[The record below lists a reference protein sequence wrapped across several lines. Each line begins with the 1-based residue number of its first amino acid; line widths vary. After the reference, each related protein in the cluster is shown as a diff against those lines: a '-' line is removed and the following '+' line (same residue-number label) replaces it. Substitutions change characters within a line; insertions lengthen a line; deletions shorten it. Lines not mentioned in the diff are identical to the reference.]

1 MNIMRKFLSTGSSQ
15 GSVTSPTGGAEGQE
29 GDEGAL
35 SIASGSGEGSGVV
48 PTLLSGSGGSSSQR
62 RPPSVPNPD
71 LLGLT
76 HLKRLFS
83 DYQNPPHPLNE
94 QEKEARMYQML
105 PLFCKVFGSVPS
117 RTACERF
124 GGLEQMTAFAHATSR
139 LLVVEVRRRASNQS
153 TEEAAEAIADYME
166 VVTNPLAG
174 LEEASNEPS
183 DDNGLLAKT
192 SGSGWILLSALN
204 VMSADGDGL
213 NEVLTTASVPSTLVK
228 CLYLFFDLPPIKST
242 EVTKPTEDVDT
253 PKTEL
258 DQGTKKEDEK
268 EFTAKE
274 RRILLQK
281 MLIELLQRLCG
292 YVPAVEELARKDDLT
307 LLFSAVSS
315 VCPHHNVMW
324 RKTAADILLTISTKS
339 LSQPVISYLH
349 NKGCIA
355 LCMENMQR
363 STDLTPLEIVEMFVT
378 VFCFLKDSASNSQTL
393 LEDFR
398 TCQGYVFLSEFLLK
412 LDQCSESD
420 TTDAVRNLVLLVAS
434 LSFCGHTELT
444 LNPIAANASLYE
456 LESFQMPEPDN
467 KGSSTDLIECHDPEG
482 QKAENLTSI
491 VGSTVRNIPAFQVL
505 QSVFLKAQSAQMTTT
520 ILGAINTIFSADSAN
535 YFLVEHLHPLSQFA
549 EKIHLKPTQA
559 QEKFFQLVEFVVHQ
573 LRFVPCKELIS
584 ISLLLNKAHN
594 HDSACSIL
602 ALRSLRSILKVD
614 MTFKDVFREV
624 GMVEVLIS
632 LLDAYAAFLRPSS
645 DTTNDDQNQASQN
658 TGRELD
664 PSMMT
669 MGDLS
674 ITVLSEILAGSNANA
689 GVFRESGGA
698 KITLDLVKI
707 EESRDSALSLM
718 QQLVLAC
725 SGSSS
730 GNGDEDM
737 TSLLELLHTSAKTEL
752 ELKADILHTI
762 ISCLRESHRT
772 RAVFRRVGGFVY
784 VISVLVSL
792 ESSLSKQSN
801 KFPDERSVFVVLRAM
816 FTCLTVAM
824 RYEPANAK
832 YFQVEMNCGSSVV
845 ETIKLLG
852 CFSPESELKPEMYQ
866 RPNPDFHNM
875 FHQIF
880 TSDIGEFHQLKFK
893 HDIPK
898 DLFSCCVLLRM
909 MYDMAVDN
917 YDKSKRSNSTSINP
931 NLPSQINNGEDNYP
945 SPSRSLDTT
954 RSMRK
959 KIPTLN
965 LTPIP
970 PDPVIV
976 HAGIVTTML
985 KILPSLYFPEH
996 EAMSVCLMVY
1006 TAETIKSL
1014 LRTEKNQQIMSGC
1027 HFLSD
1032 ILTNCQVALEDDAHI
1047 LHSPFQYLLERLS
1060 AQYLE
1065 PKDLR
1070 DFLRLD
1076 NPLRCLNDEDIMRL
1090 SADDENLRNPGR
1102 FIPLTRIKT
1111 LVSMTTPR
1119 DIHTQTNSI
1128 LPPFVEFDMAPEG
1141 FGCLYLPSVSPC
1153 SSPHMSSASSSVVSG
1168 VGHHLSS
1175 TSQEGTI
1182 IGGIGLGDR
1191 AFPPQPG
1198 LTFATWVCIDK
1209 YSDPRS
1215 DPHPVRLLTL
1225 GRRIKGGIGSAKDD
1239 DENNQVC
1246 LSICL
1251 SARDKALMI
1260 STQEASLNK
1269 SMDWQPEF
1277 SGDRGCRIW
1286 FPDLIKEGEWHH
1298 IVVVLNRQVLKNSS
1312 FSLYVNGQHIA
1323 SQKMQYIN
1331 PFPGGITAAN
1341 STMFN
1346 SCSVFAFIGTPPHWR
1361 RHSRLNWKQGPCIL
1375 YEDVT
1380 SANLALLLFKLGPHY
1395 LGSLQAPQV
1404 ATTGEV
1410 LTSQVNEERIIF
1422 GLNAVAMSQM
1432 TLAKIKKIYS
1442 KVDNKAIAKQLG
1454 MSSNE
1459 NATPIRIIH
1468 NSAGHLLGPAR
1479 SLGGVIIGYLGV
1491 RVFTPQPVSKVI
1503 ETVGGCHVLLGI
1515 IAMARD
1521 MESLYAG
1528 VKALV
1533 CVLKSNPFSRLQM
1546 EKVRGYQTLAMLLRK
1561 KIPML
1566 NSHIL
1571 YLMFTMAGTIDSS
1584 DSRDV
1589 TGIPNIP
1596 AFRDVLCDLDVWH
1609 EAPQDLEKA
1618 LFEHFYELIADTSMQ
1633 RNGSNIR
1640 TLREFCLVEK
1650 LLAILKTS
1658 ECSNGTTLVLLN
1670 VIHSLLCSNPRVTDV
1685 LCFALFTAATLNP
1698 TTNIE
1703 EKSVTLVSDGT
1714 EYSDNEDETPDLA
1727 KVIILRNRCL
1737 KLFFSLLYTGNKIH
1751 HKYCEDVVQVVGFDW
1766 VQLFLQGHLH
1776 STTVIWGL
1784 RILMTLLSIPS
1795 LLEKFRCGTCNGHWL
1810 IKSEVVLQN
1819 KMVQALGQNSTTS
1832 SKVTRRGIRQDIFK
1846 LPGFQLFNWLMP
1858 NHIEIPE
1865 TYFLII
1871 AMVLGQPVKN
1881 LPKAVQFDL
1890 ESVWNYVFGTSA
1902 TESSYSDIADKINL
1916 SADAMI
1922 TILCMVRTML
1932 NCETEHREKLPN
1944 WLKEYPVT
1952 LTQFLFYLYHNVVD
1966 FMPAFMTEEVLA
1978 ALAGTLFPTLSENSS
1993 AKLAQQTSSSPSKT
2007 PVKGL
2012 AETKESA
2019 DETDTDGS
2027 LPMMTS
2033 HPAKRNVMNFMRVLI
2048 VDSLS
2053 LEVPQKKS
2061 PVIDLLLDAQPE
2073 NILIGDQAAMPIV
2086 PGGNIQNVAP
2096 NVFYLASRLVDKLWQ
2111 GIFKKEPDEVF
2122 QFILKLISQAKRR
2135 SGAGSLS
2142 LEGIYRCLNRTILYM
2157 ISRPHNHADVSGQ
2170 IGVLEVLHKITTHR
2184 SIVFGAGNHELEYF
2198 GCLTFCLLQLTAGL
2212 NIPIDP
2218 ENRTHWHVNPTE
2230 DPLKP
2235 DDLESESGVNA
2246 HQGKQLLI
2254 NAANRVWEEMFVCK
2268 RPALEEAFKSCSFG
2282 TQNSTPPLE
2291 SLRDQLWESAT
2302 KTWHNYVSLERKAQY
2317 SRYQAWEFHAQ
2328 LESRIQ
2334 RITGGFAGGLKRLTS
2349 VTGGGNSNNKP
2360 KKEEPTKVEYSNLPK
2375 AIVDQ
2380 ATLSHI
2386 IIVRDVVEQH
2396 YKNRL
2401 QTGQHMLK
2409 YVEEEW
2415 LQTEATLTQERGLWG
2430 PYNESR
2436 LTKWSLDMTEGP
2448 SRMRKRMIRNDM
2460 FYLHYPHREYPEQDE
2475 NKPHK
2480 YKKPTSFD
2488 SKLWHEQHH
2497 RLTMF
2502 ERECEQIVEMEF
2514 DDCDVTVQDKTLTI
2528 DEQIKKIGFQGLKSA
2543 IDQATVVKSGDD
2555 ETNNPDEDPDG
2566 EMLDADEPASSPL
2579 PTRPM
2584 STSSIDSTLGPSQ
2597 LEAPTSPPATS
2608 PSPPNTSAPV
2618 VEEDSSDY
2626 QTVMRLL
2633 EEGEK
2638 ITHMYRCSRIQGL
2651 DTAEGLL
2658 LFGKEHFYILDG
2670 FTLVNGREVHDIEFI
2685 PPNRFEP
2692 IIPVVPGQVSK
2703 FKTKRQV
2710 NKFAYDGIKEV
2721 QKRRYLLQPIAVEVF
2736 SSDGRNFLLAFI
2748 KQIRSKVY
2756 QRFLALATSIS
2767 DHAHLS
2773 VAGQKRSAN
2782 VEQGSGLLSTL
2793 MGETSVTQRWIRGE
2807 ISNFQYIMALNT
2819 LAGRSYNDLMQYPVF
2834 PWVVADYSSE
2844 ELDLSNPA
2852 TFRDL
2857 SKPMG
2862 AQTASRL
2869 EQFNRRYHEWDDPHS
2884 DTPPYHYGTH
2894 YSSAMIVSSY
2904 LVRLEP
2910 FAQHFLHLQ
2919 GGHFDLADRM
2929 FHSVEEAW
2937 ESASKNNMA
2946 DLRELIPEFFYLPGF
2961 LENANNFDLGQK
2973 QNGEKLKHVVLPP
2986 WAKDSPAEFIRVH
2999 REALESDYVSAHLHE
3014 WIDLIFGYKQQG
3026 QPAIEAVNVFH
3037 HLFYEGNVDIFSIED
3052 PLQRNATI
3060 GFINNFGQIPKNL
3073 FKKPHPAK
3081 KVLLDNAPGIHMN
3094 SKVFFHH
3101 LTNLRPS
3108 MSPIKE
3114 LKGPV
3119 GQIQCVDRLIYAVEQ
3134 NKVLV
3139 PGNSNRY
3146 LAWGYADQSF
3156 RLGNYESDKAVFI
3169 CEPNYLIGQVLTCV
3183 CPNSKVVLTAG
3194 TSSVVAVYEYH
3205 KKVKQLLIKTMLYG
3219 HTDAVTCLAASPSWN
3234 IAVSGSRDRT
3244 AIIWDLS
3251 RYCYVKHLSGHCG
3264 PIAAVTINELTGEIV
3279 TCAGS
3284 WIYLWDINGRLQAS
3298 VNMAAS
3304 SPSSHMSQ
3312 QILCVCCSQFSEWDR
3327 ENVIMTGSSDGVV
3340 RMWSVDYIEIPVGE
3354 KSKTPPEDLSAK
3366 ADDEPSEASV
3376 SIANFAKKMSM
3387 SLSGD
3392 CLSSLR
3398 EAIAQTKHSEQSEP
3412 SSDTEEGD
3420 DLETEDDLED
3430 ESSPKPPTDSQ
3441 AQQGS
3446 SIPCI
3451 PVNEGNP
3458 IQSDHSPTASGSQ
3471 RLQEANRQPNPGIFV
3486 TNEDFVVVNETD
3498 LDNSADPAA
3507 GAKHNS
3513 DGYTWSRRL
3522 VFRAKLTMHTAFERP
3537 DNVDPASVTALAVSK
3552 DHRSIYV
3559 GDDKGR
3565 VFSWSVSSK
3574 PGKGMVD
3581 HWCKDEGSESCVGC
3595 GVKFTIYERRHH
3607 CRACGKLFCSSCS
3620 QYQASIPKMK
3630 ILQKVRV
3637 CKPCFDQLKASP
3649 NQ

>member
-15 GSVTSPTGGAEGQE
+15 GSAGSPTGETSGPESPLGGPASAE
-29 GDEGAL
+29 AV
-35 SIASGSGEGSGVV
+35 AAA
-48 PTLLSGSGGSSSQR
+48 TH
-62 RPPSVPNPD
+62 PD
-71 LLGLT
+71 LLGLA

-83 DYQNPPHPLNE
+83 DYQSPAHPLNE
-94 QEKEARMYQML
+94 AEKEAKLYQML
-105 PLFCKVFGSVPS
+105 PLFVKVFGSVPAA
-117 RTACERF
+117 TASERF
-124 GGLEQMTAFAHATSR
+124 AEPVLPLAVASSR
-139 LLVVEVRRRASNQS
+139 LLVGEVRRRASHQS
-153 TEEAAEAIADYME
+153 TEQAAEAIARFME
-166 VVTNPLAG
+166 VSAQG
-174 LEEASNEPS
+174 EAQSN
-183 DDNGLLAKT
+183 
-192 SGSGWILLSALN
+192 GWMLLSALN
-204 VMSADGDGL
+204 ILCGEGEAMSEA
-213 NEVLTTASVPSTLVK
+213 LTTASVPSTLVK
-228 CLYLFFDLPPIKST
+228 CLYLFFDLPPIVQDSLQDNGRPASSST
-242 EVTKPTEDVDT
+242 DDNN
-253 PKTEL
+253 
-258 DQGTKKEDEK
+258 EK

-281 MLIELLQRLCG
+281 MLIEILQRLCG

-315 VCPHHNVMW
+315 VCPPHNVIW

-363 STDLTPLEIVEMFVT
+363 SAELSPLEIVEMFVT
-378 VFCFLKDSASNSQTL
+378 VFCFLKDSAESSQTL

-412 LDQCSESD
+412 LEQGPEADTSD
-420 TTDAVRNLVLLVAS
+420 AIRNLVLLVAS
-434 LSFCGHTELT
+434 LSFCGHTDLQI
-444 LNPIAANASLYE
+444 NAVAANASLYE
-456 LESFQMPEPDN
+456 LDSFKMPEPEN
-467 KGSSTDLIECHDPEG
+467 K
-482 QKAENLTSI
+482 
-491 VGSTVRNIPAFQVL
+491 GSTVRNVQAFKVL
-505 QSVFLKAQSAQMTTT
+505 QTVFLKAHSTQLTTT
-520 ILGAINTIFSADSAN
+520 ILGAINTIFSADGAN
-535 YFLVEHLHPLSQFA
+535 YFLVEHLHVLSQFA
-549 EKIHLKPTQA
+549 EKIHLKPQSA

-584 ISLLLNKAHN
+584 ISLLLKAQN
-594 HDSACSIL
+594 ECDCCIL
-602 ALRSLRSILKVD
+602 ALKSLKSILRVD
-614 MTFKDVFREV
+614 STFKDVFREV

-632 LLDAYAAFLRPSS
+632 LLETYLSQLQLGGGKGSNPANPALGEMTVRVLS
-645 DTTNDDQNQASQN
+645 DTLN
-658 TGRELD
+658 
-664 PSMMT
+664 
-669 MGDLS
+669 
-674 ITVLSEILAGSNANA
+674 GSNANA
-689 GVFRESGGA
+689 AVFRESGGS
-698 KITLDLVKI
+698 ITTLELVKL
-707 EESRDSALSLM
+707 EEGRDAALALM
-718 QQLVLAC
+718 HQLILA
-725 SGSSS
+725 SG
-730 GNGDEDM
+730 GDEDM
-737 TSLLELLHTSAKTEL
+737 TSLLELLHTSAKTDV
-752 ELKADILHTI
+752 ELKSDILHTI
-762 ISCLRESHRT
+762 ISCLRESHRS

-784 VISVLVSL
+784 VISILVSL
-792 ESSLSKQSN
+792 ESSLSDRSR
-801 KFPDERSVFVVLRAM
+801 FPDERSVFILLRAM

-832 YFQVEMNCGSSVV
+832 YFQVEMNCGNSMV

-852 CFSPESELKPEMYQ
+852 CFSSESQLKVGLVQ
-866 RPNPDFHNM
+866 RPPAEIQDI
-875 FHQIF
+875 FHQVF
-880 TSDIGEFHQLKFK
+880 TSDITEFYKLQHTR
-893 HDIPK
+893 DIPRH
-898 DLFSCCVLLRM
+898 LFSCCVLLRM

-917 YDKSKRSNSTSINP
+917 YDKSRPTPTLISQPSLKGVDEAAASAGLSADGKKR
-931 NLPSQINNGEDNYP
+931 
-945 SPSRSLDTT
+945 
-954 RSMRK
+954 
-959 KIPTLN
+959 IPTLN
-965 LTPIP
+965 LTAIP

-985 KILPSLYFPEH
+985 KILPALYFPEW
-996 EAMSVCLMVY
+996 EEMSLALQMY
-1006 TAETIKSL
+1006 TADTIQSL

-1027 HFLSD
+1027 NFLGD
-1032 ILTNCQVALEDDAHI
+1032 ILSHCEVALEDEAHI

-1070 DFLRLD
+1070 SFLRLGH
-1076 NPLRCLNDEDIMRL
+1076 PLCCLNDEERA
-1090 SADDENLRNPGR
+1090 SAGQDAAPTTGG

-1119 DIHTQTNSI
+1119 DIHVQSNSI
-1128 LPPFVEFDMAPEG
+1128 LPPFVEFDMCPEG
-1141 FGCLYLPSVSPC
+1141 FGCFFLPSVSPC
-1153 SSPHMSSASSSVVSG
+1153 SPHAASSVVG
-1168 VGHHLSS
+1168 VGNLA
-1175 TSQEGTI
+1175 SQEGMI

-1209 YSDPRS
+1209 YSDPRT

-1225 GRRIKGGIGSAKDD
+1225 ARHVKGNEDLDSHI
-1239 DENNQVC
+1239 C
-1246 LSICL
+1246 LSVCL
-1251 SARDKALMI
+1251 SARDKALI
-1260 STQEASLNK
+1260 VSTQETFINA
-1269 SMDWQPEF
+1269 
-1277 SGDRGCRIW
+1277 G
-1286 FPDLIKEGEWHH
+1286 
-1298 IVVVLNRQVLKNSS
+1298 
-1312 FSLYVNGQHIA
+1312 
-1323 SQKMQYIN
+1323 MQYIN
-1331 PFPGGITAAN
+1331 PFPGGITAATATN
-1341 STMFN
+1341 LSSST
-1346 SCSVFAFIGTPPHWR
+1346 VFGFIGTPPQWR
-1361 RHSRLNWKQGPCIL
+1361 RHSKLNWKQGPCVL
-1375 YEDVT
+1375 FEDVT
-1380 SANLALLLFKLGPHY
+1380 SAHLALLLYRLGPHY
-1395 LGSLQAPQV
+1395 MGSLQAPQI
-1404 ATTGEV
+1404 ATSGDV
-1410 LTSQVNEERIIF
+1410 LSSQVNEERIMV
-1422 GLNAVAMSQM
+1422 GLNAVAVSQM
-1432 TLAKIKKIYS
+1432 TLAKIKKVYS
-1442 KVDNKAIAKQLG
+1442 KLDNKAIAKQLG

-1491 RVFTPQPVSKVI
+1491 RVFSPQPVSKVI

-1528 VKALV
+1528 VKALA

-1546 EKVRGYQTLAMLLRK
+1546 EKAKGYQILAMLLRK
-1561 KIPML
+1561 KSALL

-1571 YLMFTMAGTIDSS
+1571 HLMFTMAGTIDSNAK
-1584 DSRDV
+1584 DV
-1589 TGIPNIP
+1589 LGIPNIP
-1596 AFRDVLCDLDVWH
+1596 AFRDVLCDLDLWH
-1609 EAPQDLEKA
+1609 QAPSDLEKS
-1618 LFEHFYELIADTSMQ
+1618 LYEHFYELIADTNMQ
-1633 RNGSNIR
+1633 RNGANIR

-1658 ECSNGTTLVLLN
+1658 ECSDGTTVVLLQ
-1670 VIHSLLCSNPRVTDV
+1670 VIHSLLCANPRVTDV
-1685 LCFALFTAATLNP
+1685 LCFALFTAATLSSCVSA
-1698 TTNIE
+1698 E
-1703 EKSVTLVSDGT
+1703 EKSVSLPGDGT
-1714 EYSDNEDETPDLA
+1714 KYPEAEDATSDLA
-1727 KVIILRNRCL
+1727 KTIILRNRCL
-1737 KLFFSLLYTGNKIH
+1737 ELFFSLLFNGDKIH
-1751 HKYCEDVVQVVGFDW
+1751 LKYCEDVVQVVGFDW

-1776 STTVIWGL
+1776 ATTVIWSL
-1784 RILMTLLSIPS
+1784 RILMTLISIPN
-1795 LLEKFRCGTCNGHWL
+1795 LLEKFRLGHCNGHWL

-1819 KMVQALGQNSTTS
+1819 KMVQALGQSSTTS
-1832 SKVTRRGIRQDIFK
+1832 SKVTRRGIRPDMFK
-1846 LPGFQLFNWLMP
+1846 VPGFQLFNWLMP

-1881 LPKAVQFDL
+1881 LPQAVDFDL
-1890 ESVWNYVFGTSA
+1890 DSVWNYIFGTTASA
-1902 TESSYSDIADKINL
+1902 SNYSDIADKINL
-1916 SADAMI
+1916 SSDAMI

-1932 NCETEHREKLPN
+1932 NCETRNPDKLPG

-1952 LTQFLFYLYHNVVD
+1952 LTQFLFYLYHHVVD

-1978 ALAGTLFPTLSENSS
+1978 ALAGTLFPTLSNISPGQS
-1993 AKLAQQTSSSPSKT
+1993 PTQTLPQPVSDEKPPPSVPDPT
-2007 PVKGL
+2007 V
-2012 AETKESA
+2012 
-2019 DETDTDGS
+2019 
-2027 LPMMTS
+2027 MTS

-2073 NILIGDQAAMPIV
+2073 GTSHAQQCRFQTELLGIVMDHLLAADILIGDQAAMPIV
-2086 PGGNIQNVAP
+2086 PGGNIQNIAP

-2111 GIFKKEPDEVF
+2111 GIFKKDPDEVF

-2135 SGAGSLS
+2135 SGAGSIS
-2142 LEGIYRCLNRTILYM
+2142 LEGIYRCLNRTILYKL
-2157 ISRPHNHADVSGQ
+2157 SRPHAPLQDDVVSSR
-2170 IGVLEVLHKITTHR
+2170 VELLEVLHKVTTNR
-2184 SIVFGAGNHELEYF
+2184 TIIFGAGNHELEF
-2198 GCLTFCLLQLTAGL
+2198 LACLTFCLLQMTAGL
-2212 NIPIDP
+2212 AIPSDG
-2218 ENRTHWHVNPTE
+2218 ESKTQWHINPRV
-2230 DPLKP
+2230 
-2235 DDLESESGVNA
+2235 ESLLQEGECTNA
-2246 HQGKQLLI
+2246 HQGQQLLV
-2254 NAANRVWEEMFVCK
+2254 NAANRVWEEMYVVK
-2268 RPALEEAFKSCSFG
+2268 RPALEEAFKTSFG
-2282 TQNSTPPLE
+2282 MQNSTPALE
-2291 SLRDQLWESAT
+2291 SLRDQLWEHAG
-2302 KTWHNYVSLERKAQY
+2302 KTWNTYVGLERKAQY
-2317 SRYQAWEFHAQ
+2317 SRVQAWEFHAQ

-2349 VTGGGNSNNKP
+2349 VTGGGGSGTTKA
-2360 KKEEPTKVEYSNLPK
+2360 KKDEPAKVEFSSLPK
-2375 AIVDQ
+2375 EVLEQ
-2380 ATLSHI
+2380 ATLGHI
-2386 IIVRDVVEQH
+2386 NIVRDVVEQH
-2396 YKNRL
+2396 YKNRC
-2401 QTGQHMLK
+2401 QTDQHMLK
-2409 YVEEEW
+2409 YVEEAW
-2415 LQTEATLTQERGLWG
+2415 LQTEITLTQERGLWG
-2430 PYNESR
+2430 PYHESP

-2448 SRMRKRMIRNDM
+2448 ARMRKRMVRNEL
-2460 FYLHYPHREYPEQDE
+2460 FYLHYPYREGLDSEE
-2475 NKPHK
+2475 KPHK
-2480 YKKPTSFD
+2480 YKKPTSLD

-2497 RLTMF
+2497 PLSMF
-2502 ERECEQIVEMEF
+2502 ERDSEQVILEMEF

-2528 DEQIKKIGFQGLKSA
+2528 DEQIKKIGFHGLKSA
-2543 IDQATVVKSGDD
+2543 IDQATVVAKS
-2555 ETNNPDEDPDG
+2555 DG
-2566 EMLDADEPASSPL
+2566 EDHDDLEATDILEGEEATSPPPSLLERPPHSNSGSVSESSPL
-2579 PTRPM
+2579 PPASPTT
-2584 STSSIDSTLGPSQ
+2584 STQSM
-2597 LEAPTSPPATS
+2597 
-2608 PSPPNTSAPV
+2608 PV

-2638 ITHMYRCSRIQGL
+2638 ISHMYRCARIQGL

-2658 LFGKEHFYILDG
+2658 LFGREYFYLLDG

-2685 PPNRFEP
+2685 PDGRFEP

-2703 FKTKRQV
+2703 MRAKRQV
-2710 NKFAYDGIKEV
+2710 NKLAYDSIKEV

-2736 SSDGRNFLLAFI
+2736 CSDGRNFLLSFI

-2756 QRFLALATSIS
+2756 QRFLALATSLS
-2767 DHAHLS
+2767 DNAQLS

-2782 VEQGSGLLSTL
+2782 VEQGSGLFSAL
-2793 MGETSVTQRWIRGE
+2793 MGETSVTQRWVRGE
-2807 ISNFQYIMALNT
+2807 ISNFQYIMAVNT

-2834 PWVVADYSSE
+2834 PWVLADYSSE
-2844 ELDLSNPA
+2844 ELDLSDPK

-2862 AQTASRL
+2862 AQTGSRL
-2869 EQFNRRYHEWDDPHS
+2869 EQFRRRFEEWDDPHS
-2884 DTPPYHYGTH
+2884 DAPPYHYGTH

-2929 FHSVEEAW
+2929 FHCVEEAW
-2937 ESASKNNMA
+2937 ASASKNNMA
-2946 DLRELIPEFFYLPGF
+2946 DLRELIPEFFYLPDF
-2961 LENANNFDLGQK
+2961 LENSNHFDLGTK
-2973 QNGEKLKHVVLPP
+2973 QNGEKLAHVILPP
-2986 WAKDSPAEFIRVH
+2986 WAKDSPTEFIRVH
-2999 REALESDYVSAHLHE
+2999 REALESDHVSAHLHE
-3014 WIDLIFGYKQQG
+3014 WIDLIFGCKQQG
-3026 QPAIEAVNVFH
+3026 AAAIEAVNVFH

-3060 GFINNFGQIPKNL
+3060 GFINNFGQIPKHL

-3081 KVLLDNAPGIHMN
+3081 RVLSRSNGPSGSSLENAPGVHMN

-3108 MSPIKE
+3108 LSPIKE

-3119 GQIQCVDRLIYAVEQ
+3119 GQIQCVERMIYAVEQ

-3205 KKVKQLLIKTMLYG
+3205 KKVKQLLIKKMLYG

-3234 IAVSGSRDRT
+3234 VAVSGSRDRT

-3251 RYCYVKHLSGHCG
+3251 RYCYVKHLAGHCG

-3312 QILCVCCSQFSEWDR
+3312 QILCVCCSQFNEWDR

-3340 RMWSVDYIEIPVGE
+3340 RMWSVDYVEVPIGE
-3354 KSKTPPEDLSAK
+3354 KKQEELSSQALPEEDTPPDQT
-3366 ADDEPSEASV
+3366 PSG
-3376 SIANFAKKMSM
+3376 SIAHFAKKMSM
-3387 SLSGD
+3387 SVSGD

-3398 EAIAQTKHSEQSEP
+3398 EAIAQTKSSALSDP

-3420 DLETEDDLED
+3420 ELETEDDLEVDPPSHRDVSPIAPDGED
-3430 ESSPKPPTDSQ
+3430 EPEGPASIPSTPINEELATPSPTDPPLSALTRPKP
-3441 AQQGS
+3441 
-3446 SIPCI
+3446 
-3451 PVNEGNP
+3451 
-3458 IQSDHSPTASGSQ
+3458 
-3471 RLQEANRQPNPGIFV
+3471 GICV
-3486 TNEDFVVVNETD
+3486 TNEDFVVVNQED
-3498 LDNSADPAA
+3498 LPRQTSSNGDNGDR
-3507 GAKHNS
+3507 S

-3522 VFRAKLTMHTAFERP
+3522 VFRAKLTMHTAFERA
-3537 DNVDPASVTALAVSK
+3537 DNVEPASVTALAVSK

-3565 VFSWSVSSK
+3565 VFSWSVTSK
-3574 PGKGMVD
+3574 PGKGMAD

-3620 QYQASIPKMK
+3620 QYQCSIPRMK

-3637 CKPCFDQLKASP
+3637 CKPCFDALKSSD
-3649 NQ
+3649 QSQS